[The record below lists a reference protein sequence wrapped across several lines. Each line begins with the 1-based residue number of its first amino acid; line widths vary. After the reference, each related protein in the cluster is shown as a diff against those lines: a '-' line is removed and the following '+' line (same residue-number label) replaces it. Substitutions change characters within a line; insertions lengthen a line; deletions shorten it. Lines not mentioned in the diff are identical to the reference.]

1 MSTKSRANLALQS
14 STSKYV
20 SPRIVLSSGTIEALK
35 WLAVVLMTV
44 DHVNRYLLH
53 GTVGS
58 MYALGR
64 LAMPIFAFVLA
75 YSLAQPESY
84 ANGVHLRVLRRLT
97 AFAVISCVPYIA
109 LNNVL
114 QGWWPLNILFTL
126 LIGTGLVTLL
136 ESNIKYRNLF
146 ALLLI
151 IVGGSAVEFWWAGL
165 AVFFFS
171 WRYVRSPNM
180 IDLSGLIFSMLLL
193 GNINGNQWALLSL
206 PLIFLATQIKVDI
219 PRIKHVL
226 YVYYPFHLTSI
237 WLIER
242 FYSAS

>member
-1 MSTKSRANLALQS
+1 MSTKSRTDLALRP
-14 STSKYV
+14 STSKYA

-35 WLAVVLMTV
+35 WFAVVFMTV

-53 GTVGS
+53 GAVGS

-64 LAMPIFAFVLA
+64 LAMPIFSFVLA

-84 ANGVHLRVLRRLT
+84 ANGVHLRVFRRL
-97 AFAVISCVPYIA
+97 ALFSVISCIPYIA
-109 LNNVL
+109 LNNLL

-136 ESNIKYRNLF
+136 ESSIKYRNLF
-146 ALLLI
+146 ALLLF

-180 IDLSGLIFSMLLL
+180 IDLSGLLVSMLLL

-206 PLIFLATQIKVDI
+206 PVIFLATQIKIDI

-226 YVYYPFHLTSI
+226 YVYYPFHLSSI
-237 WLIER
+237 WLIEHL
-242 FYSAS
+242 YSVS